1 MTTVPDLLGIAHVD
15 LTVRNPRGSAR
26 WYHEVLG
33 LSILEEHLEDNGHT
47 MVLMQH
53 PATRMTFCLGC
64 HPRSPRDLFD
74 ERRTGLDHLSFLV
87 VNRAELV
94 AWQERL
100 DALGVEHTPI
110 EDVQYGHVL
119 AFRDPDNIALGALRS
134 PVTVF
139 PKELPVSP
147 TSAGVGATVER

>member
-1 MTTVPDLLGIAHVD
+1 MNSPELLGIAHVD

-33 LSILEEHLEDNGHT
+33 FAILEELEDNGHT

-87 VNRAELV
+87 ADRAGLV
-94 AWQERL
+94 AWQARL
-100 DALGVEHTPI
+100 DALGVEHTPVQ
-110 EDVQYGHVL
+110 DVQYGHVL
-119 AFRDPDNIALGALRS
+119 AFRDPDNIAL
-134 PVTVF
+134 
-139 PKELPVSP
+139 ELFARPS
-147 TSAGVGATVER
+147 

>member
-1 MTTVPDLLGIAHVD
+1 MTVPDLLGIAHVD

-33 LSILEEHLEDNGHT
+33 LAILEEIEDNGHT

-87 VNRAELV
+87 ADRAQLV
-94 AWQERL
+94 AWQARL
-100 DALGVEHTPI
+100 EALGVEHAPI
-110 EDVQYGHVL
+110 QDVQYGHVL
-119 AFRDPDNIALGALRS
+119 ALRDPDNIAL
-134 PVTVF
+134 
-139 PKELPVSP
+139 ELFARP
-147 TSAGVGATVER
+147 

>member
-1 MTTVPDLLGIAHVD
+1 VPELLGVAHVD

-26 WYHEVLG
+26 WYQEVLG
-33 LSILEEHLEDNGHT
+33 LVLLEELDDGGHS
-47 MVLMQH
+47 MVLLQH
-53 PATRMTFCLGC
+53 PPSRLTVCLGC

-87 VNRAELV
+87 SDRAELE

-110 EDVQYGHVL
+110 QDVQYGSVL
-119 AFRDPDNIALGALRS
+119 VFRDPDNIQL
-134 PVTVF
+134 
-139 PKELPVSP
+139 ELFARP
-147 TSAGVGATVER
+147 

>member
-1 MTTVPDLLGIAHVD
+1 MTNPEFLGIAHVD

-33 LSILEEHLEDNGHT
+33 LAILEELEDNGHT

-53 PATRMTFCLGC
+53 PATRITICLGC

-87 VNRAELV
+87 ADRAELV
-94 AWQERL
+94 AWAARL
-100 DALGVEHTPI
+100 DALGVEHTPVQ
-110 EDVQYGHVL
+110 DVQYGHVL
-119 AFRDPDNIALGALRS
+119 AFRDPDNIAL
-134 PVTVF
+134 
-139 PKELPVSP
+139 ELFARP
-147 TSAGVGATVER
+147 G